1 MRVLDRYVG
10 LEFLRSWMQSLGAFV
25 TIYVVVNLFE
35 KIDKFLENKV
45 AFTKIISYYLYLIP
59 YIIKWI
65 NPIAVLLAVLFSL
78 GALSKQNEI
87 SAMKSCGVS
96 FIRIVVPIAV
106 LAFMISVLVG
116 IWSETVVPWANEN
129 ADKIKT
135 AEIDKKPARE
145 TLRRERVAITGEDGY
160 FYYIT
165 NYDNTRKTLN
175 GIDLQKLDK
184 DGKIVFWVTAKTG
197 RWQEDHW
204 VFYDGIKR
212 ELKEVE
218 ISAATEP
225 DIKQKKGEEK
235 KPSEES
241 GPTRTVE
248 TLVGEPF
255 DRYTPPVKEKP
266 IDFMQVYKE
275 PEEMSYDE
283 LSAYI
288 SRLGSRG
295 APTDKLM
302 VELYLK
308 LAVPFANFIVILIGA
323 PLAIQSQRSGMALG
337 FAVAVLLG
345 FTLWGLLA
353 VFRALGQSG
362 DLSPFMAAWI
372 PDISFGLLGGFMML
386 RSRS

>member
-1 MRVLDRYVG
+1 MRVLDRYVST
-10 LEFLRSWMQSLGAFV
+10 EFLRSWMQSLGAFV

-45 AFTKIISYYLYLIP
+45 ALTKIISYYLYLIP

-106 LAFMISVLVG
+106 LALIISAVVAV
-116 IWSETVVPWANEN
+116 WSETVVPWANEN
-129 ADKIKT
+129 AEKIKL

-145 TLRRERVAITGEDGY
+145 TLRRERVAITGEEGY

-165 NYDNTRKTLN
+165 SYDNTRKILN
-175 GIDLQKLDK
+175 GIDLQKLDAE
-184 DGKIVFWVTAKTG
+184 GKIVFWVTAKTG
-197 RWQEDHW
+197 RWQDDHW

-212 ELKEVE
+212 ELKPVQ

-225 DIKQKKGEEK
+225 DIKQNNQNKKPNEEK
-235 KPSEES
+235 A
-241 GPTRTVE
+241 PTRTVE

-255 DRYTPPVKEKP
+255 DRYIPPVKEKP
-266 IDFMQVYKE
+266 IDFMQVYKD

-283 LSAYI
+283 LASYI
-288 SRLGSRG
+288 SRLTSRG
-295 APTDKLM
+295 APVDKLM

-362 DLSPFMAAWI
+362 DLPPFLAAWI
-372 PDISFGLLGGFMML
+372 PDISFGLLGGFML
-386 RSRS
+386 ARSRS